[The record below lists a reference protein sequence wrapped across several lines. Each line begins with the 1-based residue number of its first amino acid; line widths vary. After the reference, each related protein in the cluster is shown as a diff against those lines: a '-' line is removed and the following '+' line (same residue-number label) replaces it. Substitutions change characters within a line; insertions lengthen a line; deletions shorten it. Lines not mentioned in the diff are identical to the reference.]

1 MIILLRETNNF
12 NTEIKL
18 LYNRTI
24 ILLIEIIILLNEMN
38 IL

>member
-18 LYNRTI
+18 LYNGTI